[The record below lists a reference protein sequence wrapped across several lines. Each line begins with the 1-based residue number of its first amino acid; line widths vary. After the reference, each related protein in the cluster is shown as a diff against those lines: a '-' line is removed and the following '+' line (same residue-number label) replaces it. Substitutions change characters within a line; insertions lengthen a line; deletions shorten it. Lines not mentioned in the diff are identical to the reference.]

1 MTYFFGKDVLTAS
14 YLKRFLE
21 DNYNNQRRANG
32 IPKSIIPKAIF
43 TAWIKNKLS
52 VIGEI
57 ITSVPM
63 RRTACSMSAEVIS
76 PVSFFWSSSMTWSRK
91 KNLIAFKI
99 KLNRSPEKKLIS
111 PPFCFNVERSSIPT
125 WSYFFSSSEREMF
138 FWNFGMRLIT
148 YYLEYPPGESLRQKI
163 HDVCL

>member
-57 ITSVPM
+57 MTSVPT
-63 RRTACSMSAEVIS
+63 RRTACSISVEVIS
-76 PVSFFWSSSMTWSRK
+76 LVSFFCNSSTTWSRK
-91 KNLIAFKI
+91 KNFKAFKI
-99 KLNRSPEKKLIS
+99 TPNKIAEKKLVS
-111 PPFCFNVERSSIPT
+111 PLFCFNLVFNSLPT
-125 WSYFFSSSEREMF
+125 WSYFFSNSERGMF
-138 FWNFGMRLIT
+138 FWSFGVRRDL
-148 YYLEYPPGESLRQKI
+148 KA
-163 HDVCL
+163 